1 MSYLWKIATAV
12 PNYVHQ
18 NEDFV
23 NFYCATTGENSLA
36 QRKIKAVAHRS
47 GIQKRYSVL
56 KDFSVSPENFE
67 FFPKNA
73 LLSPSPSLTQRM
85 AIYKKEALLLA
96 TKSITQ
102 LENFETI
109 KADITHL
116 ITVTCTGLFAPGLD
130 IELMEVLDL
139 KPSTHRSSVNFMG
152 CNAAVLAL
160 KQAHYI
166 CQAEPNSLVLVV
178 CVELCTLHFQ
188 ADFDDDYII
197 SNQLFADGSA
207 AVLVGSNS
215 EPNND
220 KSLKINHFQS
230 LVIHEGRNEM
240 AWQLSENGFKMNL
253 TSYVSP
259 LINKYMPTLVQQI
272 KERVL
277 KGIEKVH
284 WAVHPGGKRILD
296 DFAKTMSIE
305 KTALAPSYQTLN
317 DFGNMS
323 SPTVLFVLKNLLE
336 NQKISDNEAIV
347 LAAFGPGLNIE
358 TMTLKSN

>member
-12 PNYVHQ
+12 PDNVHR

-23 NFYCATTGENSLA
+23 AFYCAATGDDSLA

-47 GIQKRYSVL
+47 GIAQRHSVL
-56 KDFSVSPENFE
+56 KDFSISPEEFE

-73 LLSPSPSLTQRM
+73 SLFPSPSLTERM
-85 AIYKKEALLLA
+85 AIYKKEALHLA
-96 TKSITQ
+96 AKSITQ
-102 LENFETI
+102 LENFEAI
-109 KADITHL
+109 KSNITHI

-130 IELMEVLDL
+130 IELMELLDL
-139 KPSTHRSSVNFMG
+139 SPSTHRSSVNFMG

-166 CQAEPNSLVLVV
+166 CNAEPHSLVLVV

-188 ADFDDDYII
+188 AAFDDDYII

-207 AVLVGSNS
+207 AVLVGSNPES
-215 EPNND
+215 NND
-220 KSLKINHFQS
+220 KSLKINHFTS

-253 TSYVSP
+253 TSYVSL
-259 LINKYMPTLVQQI
+259 LINKYMPTLVQQL

-277 KGIEKVH
+277 QGIENVH

-296 DFAKTMSIE
+296 DFTKTMSIE
-305 KTALAPSYQTLN
+305 KNALAPSYQTLN

-336 NQKISDNEAIV
+336 NQTIEEKDAV
-347 LAAFGPGLNIE
+347 VVAAFGPGLNIE
-358 TMTLKSN
+358 TMTLKL